1 MNKVVLDSS
10 VLGLGFFHEQSRTG
24 IYRVAENLLKGL
36 SESNATELAVA
47 STEHLPETIAYLEKF
62 YPNTHLSII
71 INKSK
76 DVKFSTLENNIVSA
90 FAYKSLPQKIVREV
104 FTRLRARFKPVYNFD
119 THVLSNYNIY
129 HSPFLPT
136 PNEIRGAS
144 KPKKAITIHDLIP
157 HLFPQYF
164 GQWNINIM
172 KQILACLDEHTYP
185 ICVSEA
191 TKNDLCEVTGI
202 SPERVFVVHLAA
214 SEDKFYQVKDN
225 EEIESVLR
233 KYHINIHKRY
243 LLSIATLE
251 PRKNIERTIRSFL
264 KLIQQEKIDDL
275 NLVLVGTKGWDFAT
289 IFNEIK
295 ANPLLKEKIIVTGF
309 VADGDLAALYSAALA
324 FVYPSLYEGF
334 GLPPLEAMQ
343 CGTPVITSN
352 KSSLPE
358 VVEDAGVLVEPTD
371 ENAIADAMLKLYR
384 DKNLRLSLSNKALQQ
399 AQKFSWKKFTEQHIQ
414 IYQQIS

>member
-1 MNKVVLDSS
+1 MNKVVLDGA

-24 IYRVAENLLKGL
+24 VYRVAENLLRGL
-36 SESNATELAVA
+36 TESNAVELALG
-47 STEHLPETIAYLEKF
+47 STEHLPETIAYLKKF
-62 YPNTHLSII
+62 YPTASFPLVNQA
-71 INKSK
+71 K
-76 DVKFSTLENNIVSA
+76 DLRFAHFENNIIST
-90 FAYKSLPQKIVREV
+90 FAYRSTPQKIVREI
-104 FTRLRARFKPVYNFD
+104 FTRLRARFKPAYDFD
-119 THVLSNYNIY
+119 SCTLGAYDIY
-129 HSPFLPT
+129 HSPFLPV
-136 PNEIRGAS
+136 PQILKGLSRPV
-144 KPKKAITIHDLIP
+144 KVITIHDLIP
-157 HLFPQYF
+157 HLFPSYF
-164 GQWNINIM
+164 GEWNVNMMKKIM
-172 KQILACLDEHTYP
+172 DSIDDNTYP

-202 SPERVFVVHLAA
+202 SPDRVFVAPLAA
-214 SEDKFYQVKDN
+214 SEDKFYQVRDN
-225 EEIESVLR
+225 EEIERILQ
-233 KYHINIHKRY
+233 KYNINIHKSY

-251 PRKNIERTIRSFL
+251 PRKNIERTIRAFL
-264 KLIQQEKIDDL
+264 KLIQQEKTEDL

-289 IFNEIK
+289 IFDEIK

-309 VADGDLAALYSAALA
+309 VADEDLAALYSAALA

-358 VVEDAGVLVEPTD
+358 VVGNAGILIDPTD
-371 ENAIADAMLKLYR
+371 ENAISEAMLKLYT
-384 DKNLRLSLSNKALQQ
+384 DKNLRLILGKKAIAQ